1 MTTSISSIIGQLF
14 FSANDN
20 FITEITLEK
29 REESGTTP
37 LLERA
42 KSELDEYF
50 KGLRKDFDLP
60 LDLHNLT
67 QFQQKVLI
75 SCRKIPYGQ
84 TVTYADIARDINSP
98 KASRAVGNA
107 LHNNPIMI
115 VIPCHRVLAKNNI
128 GGFGSGIEIKN
139 KLLILESEQKTS
151 S

>member
-14 FSANDN
+14 ISANYN